1 LIVDRSTPFPR
12 EPLIPFDAVLT
23 GISRVAIRG
32 AGVQLESCAPMV
44 SAVSSAVSAVLS
56 QLPPP
61 ATGRIPYFFQ
71 VPDLSDET
79 AAAISKANAW
89 PTFIGICRAIHD
101 RKRRGT
107 DAERLAAT
115 NGMIGL
121 GIKGLARSSGLD
133 PVTVRRQVRRL
144 AELGLVVVHRRGI
157 TDVADPATGRITSN
171 RIGRT
176 PASLVYLTVT
186 ERHMRPA
193 AAKAAAKVGDAKRTP
208 SAGLDRV
215 QSALP
220 SKDISKEP
228 KETPTTP
235 QDAGSTV
242 GGHSA
247 AKASQERRQATEAT
261 AGTLEPSSGQPD
273 PVGNAK
279 PPARSTRHQTPPPAR
294 STRSGSVWPDGVE
307 AAPPTPWGGTDAKRM
322 AATRRRLDA
331 ERLERERQDATVRAS
346 WAAALA
352 VAPPGGDQV
361 ADDLREALERLP
373 ADSRDRAA
381 ELGRAIEDDA
391 ATLNR
396 LIEAKRVAD
405 ATAKHVHGAATKEAA
420 RDAWHREKA
429 TGHVAIMP

>member
-1 LIVDRSTPFPR
+1 
-12 EPLIPFDAVLT
+12 
-23 GISRVAIRG
+23 
-32 AGVQLESCAPMV
+32 MV
-44 SAVSSAVSAVLS
+44 SAVSSAVSAVLG
-56 QLPPP
+56 QVPPP
-61 ATGRIPYFFQ
+61 ATGRIRWFFK

-79 AAAISKANAW
+79 AAAITKANAW

-101 RKRRGT
+101 RGRRGT
-107 DAERLAAT
+107 KVERQAAS
-115 NGMIGL
+115 NGVIGI

-176 PASLVYLTVT
+176 PSSLVYLTAT
-186 ERHMRPA
+186 EAHMRPA
-193 AAKAAAKVGDAKRTP
+193 AAKAAAKVGGAPRTP

-215 QSALP
+215 HCAPP
-220 SKDISKEP
+220 STECSKEP
-228 KETPTTP
+228 KKTPTPP

-247 AKASQERRQATEAT
+247 AKASQEGRQGNPAA
-261 AGTLEPSSGQPD
+261 AGTLEPSSGQPH
-273 PVGNAK
+273 PVGTAE

-294 STRSGSVWPDGVE
+294 STRSGSAWPDGVE
-307 AAPPTPWGGTDAKRM
+307 AAPPTPWDGTDAERL

-331 ERLERERQDATVRAS
+331 ERLERERQDAAVRAS
-346 WAAALA
+346 WATTEA
-352 VAPPGGDQV
+352 VAPPGGDQA

-381 ELGRAIEDDA
+381 ELGRAIEEDA
-391 ATLNR
+391 AALNR
-396 LIEAKRVAD
+396 LIEAKRLAD

-420 RDAWHREKA
+420 RDAWRREKSGGGLHPPVIA
-429 TGHVAIMP
+429 

>member
-1 LIVDRSTPFPR
+1 
-12 EPLIPFDAVLT
+12 
-23 GISRVAIRG
+23 
-32 AGVQLESCAPMV
+32 MV

-89 PTFIGICRAIHD
+89 PTFIGIYRAIHD

-176 PASLVYLTVT
+176 PASLIYLTVT
-186 ERHMRPA
+186 ERHLRPA
-193 AAKAAAKVGDAKRTP
+193 AAKVWGARRIP
-208 SAGLDRV
+208 SAGRDRV
-215 QSALP
+215 HCALP
-220 SKDISKEP
+220 SEDISKEP
-228 KETPTTP
+228 KETPTPP
-235 QDAGSTV
+235 QDAYSTV

-294 STRSGSVWPDGVE
+294 SNRSGSAWPDGVE
-307 AAPPTPWGGTDAKRM
+307 AAPPTPWDGTDAERL

-381 ELGRAIEDDA
+381 DLGRAIEDDA
-391 ATLNR
+391 AALNR
-396 LIEAKRVAD
+396 LIDAKRQAD
-405 ATAKHVHGAATKEAA
+405 ATAKHVHGAAIKEAA
-420 RDAWHREKA
+420 RDAWRREKSGVVTIPA
-429 TGHVAIMP
+429 

>member
-1 LIVDRSTPFPR
+1 M
-12 EPLIPFDAVLT
+12 T
-23 GISRVAIRG
+23 GTRVQPERF
-32 AGVQLESCAPMV
+32 APMV
-44 SAVSSAVSAVLS
+44 SAVSSAVSAVLG
-56 QLPPP
+56 QVPPP
-61 ATGRIPYFFQ
+61 AAGRIRWFFK

-101 RKRRGT
+101 RGRRGT
-107 DAERLAAT
+107 KVERQAAS

-176 PASLVYLTVT
+176 PSSLVYLTAT

-193 AAKAAAKVGDAKRTP
+193 AAKAAAKVGDAPRIP
-208 SAGLDRV
+208 SAGRDRV
-215 QSALP
+215 HCALP
-220 SKDISKEP
+220 STECSIET
-228 KETPTTP
+228 KETPTPP
-235 QDAGSTV
+235 QDADSTA

-247 AKASQERRQATEAT
+247 AKASQEGRQGTEAT

-273 PVGNAK
+273 PVGTAE
-279 PPARSTRHQTPPPAR
+279 PPAPSTRHETPPSAR
-294 STRSGSVWPDGVE
+294 SNRSGSVWPDGVE
-307 AAPPTPWGGTDAKRM
+307 AAPPTPW
-322 AATRRRLDA
+322 
-331 ERLERERQDATVRAS
+331 ERLERERQDATLRAEQ
-346 WAAALA
+346 ATTEA
-352 VAPPGGDQV
+352 VAPPGRDQA

-391 ATLNR
+391 AALNR
-396 LIEAKRVAD
+396 LIEAKRLAD

-420 RDAWHREKA
+420 RDAWRREKA
-429 TGHVAIMP
+429 GAVTITP

>member
-1 LIVDRSTPFPR
+1 
-12 EPLIPFDAVLT
+12 
-23 GISRVAIRG
+23 
-32 AGVQLESCAPMV
+32 M
-44 SAVSSAVSAVLS
+44 
-56 QLPPP
+56 
-61 ATGRIPYFFQ
+61 
-71 VPDLSDET
+71 PDLSDET

-107 DAERLAAT
+107 KVERLAAC

-144 AELGLVVVHRRGI
+144 AELGLVAVHRRGI

-176 PASLVYLTVT
+176 PACLVYLTVT

-193 AAKAAAKVGDAKRTP
+193 AAKAAAKVGDAPRIP

-215 QSALP
+215 HCALP
-220 SKDISKEP
+220 STECSKEP
-228 KETPTTP
+228 KERRLKTYGKTSASFQP
-235 QDAGSTV
+235 QDASSTV

-247 AKASQERRQATEAT
+247 AKASQERRQAPEAA
-261 AGTLEPSSGQPD
+261 AGTLEPSSGQTH

-307 AAPPTPWGGTDAKRM
+307 AAPPTPWDGRDAERL

-331 ERLERERQDATVRAS
+331 ERLERERQDATLQAERATTE
-346 WAAALA
+346 A

-381 ELGRAIEDDA
+381 DLGRAIEDDA
-391 ATLNR
+391 AALNR
-396 LIEAKRVAD
+396 LIEAKRHED

-420 RDAWHREKA
+420 RDAWRREKA
-429 TGHVAIMP
+429 TVHVTIMP

>member
-1 LIVDRSTPFPR
+1 M
-12 EPLIPFDAVLT
+12 
-23 GISRVAIRG
+23 VA
-32 AGVQLESCAPMV
+32 
-44 SAVSSAVSAVLS
+44 AVSSAVSAFLREV
-56 QLPPP
+56 PPP
-61 ATGRIPYFFQ
+61 AAGRFKWFFK

-79 AAAISKANAW
+79 VRLITKANAW
-89 PTFIGICRAIHD
+89 PTFMAICRAIHD
-101 RKRRGT
+101 RGRRGT
-107 DAERLAAT
+107 KVERLAAS
-115 NGMIGL
+115 NGMIGV

-144 AELGLVVVHRRGI
+144 AGLGLVVVHRRGI

-176 PASLVYLTVT
+176 PASLVYLTAT
-186 ERHMRPA
+186 EAHMRPA

-215 QSALP
+215 HCALP
-220 SKDISKEP
+220 STECSKEQKEP
-228 KETPTTP
+228 KAKTPPAPP
-235 QDAGSTV
+235 QEAGLAAGEA

-261 AGTLEPSSGQPD
+261 AGTLEPSSGQTD

-294 STRSGSVWPDGVE
+294 STRSGSAWPDGVE
-307 AAPPTPWGGTDAKRM
+307 AAPPTPWDGTDAERM

-331 ERLERERQDATVRAS
+331 ERLERELQDATVRAS

-381 ELGRAIEDDA
+381 DLGRAIEDDA
-391 ATLNR
+391 AALNR

-405 ATAKHVHGAATKEAA
+405 ATAKHVHGAAIKEAA
-420 RDAWHREKA
+420 RDAWRREKSGVVTIPA
-429 TGHVAIMP
+429 